1 MNTFMRIFNTGCLKE
16 LLNKGAICVLVCA
29 IFLTMSLN
37 TNAENSNQVI
47 TEASN
52 ITTLEKFAGIYE
64 GQDDKYVM
72 RLGLFCEG
80 DIIYGWHKAI
90 LPAGQRADMVNEQ
103 TISFVGNL
111 KQDRTLKMDFISGYA
126 SQAGRGTGTAEITLV
141 DDNTIN
147 FKIISRQGESYFPAE
162 LTLSKIEQ
170 SQNAPQYPLYID
182 EWSIIDTNSKKQ
194 LSFRN
199 NVNDFIEILGPEKS
213 TSLYLDKGTT
223 SGIIYYYDGIEMLA
237 SNSKEDIMYFYITSA
252 RYVISKNLKVGDEV
266 SKLISA
272 YSAIV
277 PSKAKK
283 GQNLEIYTYVLD
295 KSENIKSI
303 FEVEKGIIKSIRL
316 SYI

>member
-16 LLNKGAICVLVCA
+16 LLNKGVICVLVCA
-29 IFLTMSLN
+29 VFLTMSLN
-37 TNAENSNQVI
+37 TNAENSNQAI

-90 LPAGQRADMVNEQ
+90 LPTGQRADMVNEQ

-126 SQAGRGTGTAEITLV
+126 SQAGRGTGTAEITMV

-199 NVNDFIEILGPEKS
+199 NVSDFIEILGPEKS

-237 SNSKEDIMYFYITSA
+237 SNSKEDIMYFYITSD
-252 RYVISKNLKVGDEV
+252 RYVISKNLKVGDGV
-266 SKLISA
+266 SKLLSA
-272 YSAIV
+272 YPAIV